1 MMTLIYATRYAHF
14 FNLQLRFT
22 PNPRVSVGMLSSTL
36 TRFITRLSLLC
47 LLGNFFSIAPLQA
60 DTEAPS
66 AAQLQAVF
74 LFRFSLFIEWP
85 DYAFASTD
93 NPFNICVFG
102 EHEFGDML
110 DLVIADEFYKEQH
123 PIHALYLSKLEQIP
137 QCHILFITTPEAYR
151 IEGIIRRA
159 SVWPILTVSDVRG
172 FVRTG
177 GMIEFYT
184 RSKRIRFMIDPIMA
198 REQDLVINA
207 NLLRIADIVE

>member
-1 MMTLIYATRYAHF
+1 MTL
-14 FNLQLRFT
+14 
-22 PNPRVSVGMLSSTL
+22 
-36 TRFITRLSLLC
+36 
-47 LLGNFFSIAPLQA
+47 LLGSFFIIYPLQA
-60 DTEAPS
+60 TPPNVPS

-93 NPFNICVFG
+93 SPFNICVFG

-110 DLVIADEFYKEQH
+110 DLATENESYKEH
-123 PIHALYLSKLEQIP
+123 PIQTLYISKLDQVP
-137 QCHILFITTPEAYR
+137 QCHILFVTTPETYR
-151 IEGIIRRA
+151 VEGIIRRA
-159 SVWPILTVSDVRG
+159 SVWPILTVSDIRG

-184 RSKRIRFMIDPIMA
+184 RQKRIRFMIDPIMA
-198 REQDLVINA
+198 KEQDLIINA